1 MKAEFVQHATPGKG
15 GRRSTLVV
23 ILLALAMLAVA
34 CGSSDSLAI
43 DLNEDSTLD
52 GANQSSDTGETGDT
66 GGTGDTGDT
75 GDGGDSDPPAEPTAT
90 PEPEPVERTI
100 EDVQASTIR
109 IAVQGTFQPVG
120 APDQLLTEWSGTGF
134 FISEDGLAVT
144 NNHVVTG
151 AGTLTITVPGLD
163 EDLNAVVLGASE
175 CSDLAVIDVEGS
187 GYQPLEFRTEP
198 VNPGLFVFAAG
209 YPGSGIDGGQI
220 ENRDYTV
227 TGGVVSN
234 TTGTG
239 DTQSSSVET
248 VIEHDAK
255 IRGGNSGGPLVD
267 EQARVVGINYFG
279 GDVDDFNLAIA
290 GQEALP
296 IIDMLMNGNSE
307 WIGVAGE
314 AVISDDGQNSGV
326 WVQSVESGSP
336 ADNAGV
342 LPGDVIESLEG
353 LPIAQDGTMATY
365 CDVIR
370 SHSVTDV
377 IDITVFRTTTGEEL
391 SGQLNGRPL
400 APFSFETQL
409 ADEMVAAG
417 GGGGTTVGAEGYDS
431 YEFIADDTGS
441 VGVEVPAEWNDRNGI
456 PDSGFN
462 DAPSIWAAPDLEM
475 LVETWLVPGV
485 QLDVRFD
492 LGPEDHDEILDMWD
506 LSTACNGQGR
516 ENFETTDGAYFGRWE
531 FWEDCGGGLASVITL
546 AASPPDGSFLV
557 RMFFQ
562 ATDVRDL
569 EAADR
574 AIGTFVASE
583 PGA

>member
-1 MKAEFVQHATPGKG
+1 M
-15 GRRSTLVV
+15 
-23 ILLALAMLAVA
+23 
-34 CGSSDSLAI
+34 
-43 DLNEDSTLD
+43 
-52 GANQSSDTGETGDT
+52 
-66 GGTGDTGDT
+66 
-75 GDGGDSDPPAEPTAT
+75 
-90 PEPEPVERTI
+90 
-100 EDVQASTIR
+100 
-109 IAVQGTFQPVG
+109 
-120 APDQLLTEWSGTGF
+120 
-134 FISEDGLAVT
+134 
-144 NNHVVTG
+144 
-151 AGTLTITVPGLD
+151 
-163 EDLNAVVLGASE
+163 
-175 CSDLAVIDVEGS
+175 
-187 GYQPLEFRTEP
+187 
-198 VNPGLFVFAAG
+198 
-209 YPGSGIDGGQI
+209 
-220 ENRDYTV
+220 
-227 TGGVVSN
+227 
-234 TTGTG
+234 
-239 DTQSSSVET
+239 
-248 VIEHDAK
+248 IEHDAK

-267 EQARVVGINYFG
+267 EQAQVVGINYFG

-296 IIDMLMNGNSE
+296 IIDMLLNGNSE

-314 AVISDDGQNSGV
+314 AVISDNGQNSGV

-342 LPGDVIESLEG
+342 QPGDVIESLEG

-409 ADEMVAAG
+409 ADEMTIAG
-417 GGGGTTVGAEGYDS
+417 GGSNVSAEGYDS

-441 VGVEVPAEWNDRNGI
+441 VGVEVPAEWSDRNGI
-456 PDSGFN
+456 PDAGFE

-492 LGPEDHDEILDMWD
+492 LGPEDQDEILDIWD

-516 ENFETTDGAYFGRWE
+516 ENFETTDGAFSGRWE

-562 ATDVRDL
+562 ATEVRDL